1 MNQVIIIRPKIGFGI
16 GGAEAHA
23 GMVAVKL
30 LEKGFKVGVVAHTI
44 VLPEE
49 ILKKIEVYKVRWRGF
64 GSIPKHLFFIYQ
76 AKKILSK
83 LSNYRLISFFRY
95 PYASDLFIMCDPM
108 VAFLQK
114 QRASFFKKFALR
126 YKILLS
132 LEKGALINAKKV
144 ISLFFLGKTL
154 VKEFYPEVYEKTM
167 VCYRGMDFKRFNP
180 ALKKFKDVFKK
191 EKGFSKEDFL
201 ILFVGYD
208 IERKGLSLLL
218 KILPELPERVKL
230 LVVGVEGR
238 SDQRVFYLGKIKEV
252 EKYYAIADLFVLP
265 TMYDPGALATLEALA
280 TGTPVITTP
289 YDGTSEFIKEG
300 INGFVVERDESA
312 IKSAILKA
320 MNLTFNPFKIY
331 DSINHLTW
339 DNYVDCLISQLGTL

>member
-1 MNQVIIIRPKIGFGI
+1 MEKILLLRPKIGFGI

-30 LEKGFKVGVVAHTI
+30 LERGFRVGVVAHT
-44 VLPEE
+44 VSFPEE
-49 ILKKIEVYKVRWRGF
+49 ILKKLEIYKVRWKGF

-76 AKKILSK
+76 VRKILSK
-83 LSNYRLISFFRY
+83 LSDYRLISFFRY
-95 PYASDLFIMCDPM
+95 PYPSDLFILCDPI

-114 QRASFFKKFALR
+114 QKMSFFKNFSLR
-126 YKILLS
+126 YKILLN
-132 LEKGALINAKKV
+132 LEKKALSNAKKV
-144 ISLFFLGKTL
+144 ISLFSLGKNL
-154 VKEFYPEVYEKTM
+154 IKEFYPEVYDKTL
-167 VCYRGMDFKRFNP
+167 VCYRGIDFKKFNP
-180 ALKKFKDVFKK
+180 SLKTLKMTFRK
-191 EKGFSKEDFL
+191 EKGFSERDFL

-208 IERKGLSLLL
+208 IKRKGLNLLL

-238 SDQRVFYLGKIKEV
+238 SNQRVVYLGKIKEV
-252 EKYYAIADLFVLP
+252 EKYYAMADLFVLP

-300 INGFVVERDESA
+300 INGFVVERN
-312 IKSAILKA
+312 KSELKYTILKA

-331 DSINHLTW
+331 ESIKNLTW
-339 DNYVDCLISQLGTL
+339 DNYVDCLISQLEVL